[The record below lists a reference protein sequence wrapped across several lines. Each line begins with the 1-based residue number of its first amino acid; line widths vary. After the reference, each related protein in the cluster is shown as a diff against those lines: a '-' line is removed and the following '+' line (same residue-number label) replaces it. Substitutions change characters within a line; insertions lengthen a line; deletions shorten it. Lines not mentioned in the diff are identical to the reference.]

1 MKKLIALTVLAL
13 AVPGCSRGGT
23 VSVIFKGVTQP
34 TSIAKDTRAP
44 SFRCP
49 ACGVELKDFNAQKCP
64 EKACQA
70 KLTWPDEVKCGY
82 CGGTGNCPTCAMMK
96 QVDGKCYNC
105 SGSGTLVLGEAA
117 GVPIGQTR
125 ACPNC
130 QQTGKCATCGK
141 QGAVPS
147 KCDYCQG
154 GKVNMG
160 LLKQKAAAE
169 KKAE

>member
-1 MKKLIALTVLAL
+1 MKKLIALSVLAL
-13 AVPGCSRGGT
+13 AAPGCSRGGA
-23 VSVIFKGVTQP
+23 VSVVFKGVTQP

-49 ACGVELKDFNAQKCP
+49 
-64 EKACQA
+64 A

-82 CGGTGNCPTCAMMK
+82 CGGTGNCPTCALMK

-105 SGSGTLVLGEAA
+105 AGSGTLVLGEAA
-117 GVPIGQTR
+117 GVPIGETK

-130 QQTGKCATCGK
+130 KQTGKCATCGK
-141 QGAVPS
+141 QGAVPQ

-154 GKVNMG
+154 GKVNMS

-169 KKAE
+169 HKPE